1 MMAAAAKLQKSEQ
14 PLLVVGLGLTGWSVV
29 RYLYSRGESV
39 VVTDTRK
46 APPFLEQMRNQ
57 YPDVPFVVDLPIND
71 YKSYREVVA
80 SPGLAMRADF
90 AIGDIELFAREARA
104 PVIGITGSNGKSTVT
119 TLVGEMLNSG
129 NCSVLVG
136 GNIGTPALDLLEL
149 PIPDFYVL
157 ELSSFQLETT
167 TSLSPC
173 AAVVLNVSE
182 DHMDRYLNVNE
193 YAKAKLRIYDN
204 ASCKVFNRDD
214 KIAGRSLEITEGI
227 SFGLGLGASGHY
239 GIVVESDKDYLAR
252 GPEKLAPISDLALQG
267 RQNVANVL
275 AAMALIECAGI
286 ELNQVMVEA
295 ALHFKGLPHR
305 CELVGTWEGVN
316 WINDSKGT
324 NVGATL
330 AAING
335 VEGPVVLIAGGQ
347 GKGADF
353 SALGAAVDRSVKT
366 AVLIGEDATVI
377 EATIS
382 GHTEVVVADSL
393 NQAVELAAAHTLPG
407 DTVLFSPA
415 CASFDMFESY
425 EHRGNRFRELV
436 TERYHG
442 Y

>member
-1 MMAAAAKLQKSEQ
+1 MMAAATKLQKSEQ

-29 RYLYSRGESV
+29 RHLNSRGESV

-46 APPFLEQMRNQ
+46 APPFLEQMRDH
-57 YPDVPFVVDLPIND
+57 YPDVPFVVDLPIDD
-71 YKSYREVVA
+71 YKSYREVVV
-80 SPGLAMRADF
+80 SPGLAAMTDF

-119 TLVGEMLNSG
+119 TLVGQMLNTG
-129 NCSVLVG
+129 GYSVLVG
-136 GNIGTPALDLLEL
+136 GNIGTPALDLLDL

-182 DHMDRYLNVNE
+182 DHMDRYLDVNE
-193 YAKAKLRIYDN
+193 YVKAKLRIYDS
-204 ASCKVFNRDD
+204 ASCKVINRNDA
-214 KIAGRSLEITEGI
+214 IVGRSKETPEGI
-227 SFGLGLGASGHY
+227 SFGLDLAASGHY

-252 GPEKLAPISDLALQG
+252 GQQKLAPISDLVLQG

-286 ELNQVMVEA
+286 ELNQVMIEA
-295 ALHFKGLPHR
+295 ALNFKGLPHR
-305 CELVGTWEGVN
+305 CELVGTWEGVS

-335 VEGPVVLIAGGQ
+335 VGGPVVLIAGGQ

-353 SALGAAVDRSVKT
+353 SALESAVNRSVKA

-377 EATIS
+377 EAAIS
-382 GHTEVVVADSL
+382 GQTEVVIADSL

-436 TERYHG
+436 TERHHAH
-442 Y
+442 

>member
-1 MMAAAAKLQKSEQ
+1 MMAAATKLHKSEQ

-29 RYLYSRGESV
+29 RHLYSRGESLI
-39 VVTDTRK
+39 VTDTRK
-46 APPFLEQMRNQ
+46 SPPFLEQMRDQ
-57 YPDVPFVVDLPIND
+57 YPDIPFVVDLPIDD

-80 SPGLAMRADF
+80 SPGLAVMADF
-90 AIGDIELFAREARA
+90 AIGDIELFAREVRA

-119 TLVGEMLNSG
+119 TLVGEMLKTG
-129 NCSVLVG
+129 GYSVLVG

-167 TSLSPC
+167 ASLSPC
-173 AAVVLNVSE
+173 AAVVLNISE
-182 DHMDRYLNVNE
+182 DHMDRYRDVNE
-193 YAKAKLRIYDN
+193 YAKAKLRIYDH
-204 ASCKVFNRDD
+204 ATCKVFNRNDT
-214 KIAGRSLEITEGI
+214 IAGRSLEASEGI
-227 SFGLGLGASGHY
+227 SFGLDPGASGDY
-239 GIVVESDKDYLAR
+239 GVVVESDQGYLAR
-252 GPEKLAPISDLALQG
+252 GHEKLAPISDLVLQG

-275 AAMALIECAGI
+275 AAMALIECSGI
-286 ELNQVMVEA
+286 ELNQMMIEA

-305 CELVGTWEGVN
+305 CELVGIWEGVR

-335 VEGPVVLIAGGQ
+335 VDGPVVLIAGGQ

-353 SALGAAVDRSVKT
+353 SALEAAIERSVKA
-366 AVLIGEDATVI
+366 AVLIGEDAAEI
-377 EATIS
+377 EAAIS
-382 GHTEVVVADSL
+382 GQTEVAIADSL
-393 NQAVELAAAHTLPG
+393 KQAVELAAAHTSPG

-436 TERYHG
+436 IERHHAH
-442 Y
+442 